1 MCTKCK
7 DDRCSGMY
15 LLHSAELK
23 DRYKIVR
30 KELLENKNKKF
41 ILIKSTSSGEIFTK
55 FYELHVID
63 NVSNDEAGLFENRVN
78 TRVITTDVK
87 SLVNLNDAQIDIVSL
102 DIGKIPKQLD
112 GVV

>member
-7 DDRCSGMY
+7 DDRCGGMY
-15 LLHSAELK
+15 LLHFKELK
-23 DRYKIVR
+23 DKYKIMR
-30 KELLENKNKKF
+30 KELLENKNRKF
-41 ILIKSTSSGEIFTK
+41 ILIVSPSSGELFTK

-63 NVSNDEAGLFENRVN
+63 NVSNDEDGLFENRVN
-78 TRVITTDVK
+78 ARVITTDVK